1 MIRTRAEL
9 MREVSAAAIAARCR
23 RGQYTRVLPGIYA
36 VGTVTQRT
44 RCEAVLAWLPEAVL
58 SHRTAAWLWDMLP
71 EPESVEAT
79 VPRGRYRATPEW
91 LRLSRRELRPDSI
104 DEVWG
109 LPVTTQARTLLDCV
123 PILPDAEAGR
133 MVDNHARAVAPA
145 LSGLTTGQYGS
156 PHLREQLRC
165 AAFDAASEPER
176 LFARALARRGLH
188 LLSNQPI
195 GQYVGDLVD
204 ERSRTIIEIDGR
216 EFHSDSLTFR
226 RDRRRQNALLGAG
239 WFVLRYAAADVYSY
253 LDACVEEAVRVIR
266 RRRRSRR

>member
-1 MIRTRAEL
+1 

-23 RGQYTRVLPGIYA
+23 RGQYARVLPGIYA

-109 LPVTTQARTLLDCV
+109 LPVTTRARTLLDCV

-133 MVDNHARAVAPA
+133 MVDNHARAVASA

-176 LFARALARRGLH
+176 LFARAGAAR
-188 LLSNQPI
+188 SSSAAESA
-195 GQYVGDLVD
+195 D
-204 ERSRTIIEIDGR
+204 RTV
-216 EFHSDSLTFR
+216 
-226 RDRRRQNALLGAG
+226 RRRP
-239 WFVLRYAAADVYSY
+239 
-253 LDACVEEAVRVIR
+253 R
-266 RRRRSRR
+266 R

>member
-1 MIRTRAEL
+1 M
-9 MREVSAAAIAARCR
+9 
-23 RGQYTRVLPGIYA
+23 
-36 VGTVTQRT
+36 
-44 RCEAVLAWLPEAVL
+44 
-58 SHRTAAWLWDMLP
+58 
-71 EPESVEAT
+71 
-79 VPRGRYRATPEW
+79 

-109 LPVTTQARTLLDCV
+109 LPVTTQARTFLDCV

-253 LDACVEEAVRVIR
+253 LDACVEEAVQVIR